1 MFSIGQTSRDV
12 YPCLA
17 LGRRPRAQS
26 MSARQSPAKR
36 SKFGRASFSPLTH
49 AVDATPSFYRQEGG
63 EVGNEVGIARE
74 SRHRRFFKR
83 ATNGQMLRP
92 LSFRG
97 IWLGRPAS
105 PSQSPVFELPVG
117 HVRTRAAA
125 DPFGYHR
132 LFDHLVDTQ
141 EDRLRDGYAERL
153 GAFEIND
160 HLVAADRCEVD
171 RARQALRLRGLL
183 SRPRE
188 DVFAAII
195 RCTADRRRVD
205 KRTRSKWSRVLRYVK
220 MQKDEKEPLTGFIKR
235 KGGINECTIRYGRC
249 LRRLAARRRSIGA
262 FQRRAAFLRG

>member
-1 MFSIGQTSRDV
+1 MRWMLPQVFIDKKGVKSATKLGSRGNHVIADS
-12 YPCLA
+12 LN
-17 LGRRPRAQS
+17 GRQ
-26 MSARQSPAKR
+26 MGKC
-36 SKFGRASFSPLTH
+36 FGRCHFAASGSAVPPLHRNLRYLSCRSVTSAPEQQLTH
-49 AVDATPSFYRQEGG
+49 SDIIAYSITSSTRRRIDCGTVTPS
-63 EVGNEVGIARE
+63 
-74 SRHRRFFKR
+74 
-83 ATNGQMLRP
+83 
-92 LSFRG
+92 
-97 IWLGRPAS
+97 AS
-105 PSQSPVFELPVG
+105 
-117 HVRTRAAA
+117 
-125 DPFGYHR
+125 
-132 LFDHLVDTQ
+132 
-141 EDRLRDGYAERL
+141 
-153 GAFEIND
+153 EIND

-171 RARQALRLRGLL
+171 RARQALRLHGLL